1 MNDSELQILG
11 GKELIELVEQLQG
24 ELSALRK
31 ENAELRKENAEL
43 RAQLDELKRSKKR
56 SAAPFSKGRPKANPK
71 KPGRRKG
78 KGDFKR
84 REAPTVLPDD
94 QVVELKA
101 PLPDESRERCP
112 QCGGALELGYEE
124 ATTIDLPK
132 IIPREIK
139 RWKIEVGQCQCGY
152 RCRGTHP
159 DLAITQHGAT
169 AHRVGP
175 RVQSLGLALHYHYG
189 LTIRKVPAVL
199 HDICG
204 IDLTQSSLTQAALKL
219 GAAEGEVGQEAQRI
233 KQAVQKANSVHTDD
247 TGWRTKG
254 KSSYLMVFASLKEKA
269 VYYQIRSRHRAEEV
283 AEVISETF
291 EGVLCTDR
299 FSSYDSRRFSDIEM
313 QKCLSHIL
321 KNLSEVLEGKRGRA
335 RSFCQGLQRLLREG
349 LELWHAYHRDEIGDE
364 TYEVAGQEIMNRLD
378 HYLRERQ
385 LKDPDNQRMLTEL
398 GWHCDRGSLTKF
410 LEDPEIEPTN
420 NFAERMLRPAVIAR
434 KVSQCSKT
442 EQGATTY
449 AAFRTVLGTMALR
462 KVPSI
467 FRALVDLIAPLPV
480 PQTAR

>member
-1 MNDSELQILG
+1 MDDSELQKL
-11 GKELIELVEQLQG
+11 GKERLVELMKECLA
-24 ELSALRK
+24 ELSA
-31 ENAELRKENAEL
+31 LRKENAEL
-43 RAQLDELKRSKKR
+43 RAQLDELKRKSKR
-56 SAAPFSKGRPKANPK
+56 SAAPFSKGRAKVNPK
-71 KPGRRKG
+71 KAGRRRG

-94 QVVELKA
+94 QVIELEA
-101 PLPDESRERCP
+101 RLPDDSREHCP
-112 QCGGALELGYEE
+112 LCGGALELGYEE
-124 ATTIDLPK
+124 ATTIDIPK

-139 RWKIEVGQCQCGY
+139 RWQIEMGQCQCGY

-159 DLAITQHGAT
+159 DLASTQHGAT

-175 RVQSLGLALHYHYG
+175 RVQSLGLVLHYHYG
-189 LTIRKVPAVL
+189 LTIRKAPGVV

-219 GAAEGEVGQEAQRI
+219 GSAVGEVGREAVRI
-233 KQAVQKANSVHTDD
+233 KQTIQEANSVHTDD
-247 TGWRTKG
+247 TGWRTEG
-254 KSSYLMVFASLKEKA
+254 RTSYLMVFASRKEKA

-299 FSSYDSRRFSDIEM
+299 FSSYDSSRFNKIEM

-321 KNLSEVLEGKRGRA
+321 KNLSEVLQTKKGRA
-335 RSFCQGLQRLLREG
+335 RSFCQGLQKLLREG
-349 LELWHAYHRDEIGDE
+349 LELWHVYHRDEITDE
-364 TYEVAGQEIMNRLD
+364 AYEEAGQEIMNRLD

-398 GWHCDRGSLTKF
+398 GWHCDRGSLTKY
-410 LEDPEIEPTN
+410 LEDPEVEPTN

-442 EQGATTY
+442 AEGATAY
-449 AAFRTVLGTMALR
+449 AAFRTVLGTLALR

-467 FRALVDLIAPLPV
+467 FRSLVDLIAPGPI
-480 PQTAR
+480 PHGAR